1 MREIWAKCPISGLEN
16 YFIVSNL
23 GRVRSVPK
31 TIIDTSGRKRSFAGK
46 ELSRTK
52 QELKVT
58 DASGNKQ
65 IHLTYTVKLKCSEQ
79 KKDLR
84 IPIHKLVLLA
94 FEGSRRGLKPIY
106 HKDSDP
112 NNCCIDNLCSKREW
126 LDQDFTEPTYDHE
139 YTEPNYS
146 ELVEP
151 VDIIDYA
158 SNMATKPKKDN
169 RTALEIVSD
178 GVCKSLDELSVGN
191 SIDDDEAVN

>member
-16 YFIVSNL
+16 NFIVSNL

-58 DASGNKQ
+58 DAAGNKQ
-65 IHLTYTVKLKCSEQ
+65 IHLTYTVKLKCTEQ

-106 HKDSDP
+106 HKDGDP

-139 YTEPNYS
+139 HVEPNYG
-146 ELVEP
+146 ELAEP
-151 VDIIDYA
+151 VEVIDYA
-158 SNMATKPKKDN
+158 SNLATKPKKDN
-169 RTALEIVSD
+169 RTALEIISD
-178 GVCKSLDELSVGN
+178 DVCKSLDEF
-191 SIDDDEAVN
+191 SIRDTIIDDEAVY